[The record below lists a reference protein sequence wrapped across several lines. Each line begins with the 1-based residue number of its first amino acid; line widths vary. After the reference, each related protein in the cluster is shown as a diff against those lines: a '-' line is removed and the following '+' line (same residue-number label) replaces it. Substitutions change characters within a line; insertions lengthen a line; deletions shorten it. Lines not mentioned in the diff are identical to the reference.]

1 MVNARSLG
9 DIVRIVDHCDDM
21 PAAYM
26 LTDVVVSAST
36 DPEAFGR
43 VVVEAQALGR
53 PVVASDHGGAR
64 ETVIEGETG
73 WLYPPGD
80 VEALTQALDKV
91 LRLSQE
97 ARAALAAK
105 AIQNV
110 RDNFSLTTMCAKTL
124 DVYNEVLQLK
134 AGR

>member
-1 MVNARSLG
+1 
-9 DIVRIVDHCDDM
+9 
-21 PAAYM
+21 
-26 LTDVVVSAST
+26 VVVSAST

-80 VEALTQALDKV
+80 VEALTRALDKV
-91 LRLSQE
+91 LGLSQE
-97 ARAALAAK
+97 TRAAIAAK

-110 RDNFSLTTMCAKTL
+110 RDNFSLATMCAKTL
-124 DVYNEVLQLK
+124 DVYNEVLQLR
-134 AGR
+134 AVR